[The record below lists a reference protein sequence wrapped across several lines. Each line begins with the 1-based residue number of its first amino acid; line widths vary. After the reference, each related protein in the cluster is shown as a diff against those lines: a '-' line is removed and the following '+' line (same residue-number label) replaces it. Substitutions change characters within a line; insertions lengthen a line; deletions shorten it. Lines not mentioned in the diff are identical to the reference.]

1 MTGARVNDK
10 PSWFIDNDEIV
21 VFKENLERNRLRLG
35 FDFFDRW
42 FGLFDFITAANNLT
56 RPRGC
61 AVELNEPGTDQLLKA
76 RARVFWKLPCQKTIE
91 AKACIVF

>member
-42 FGLFDFITAANNLT
+42 FG
-56 RPRGC
+56 
-61 AVELNEPGTDQLLKA
+61 
-76 RARVFWKLPCQKTIE
+76 
-91 AKACIVF
+91 